1 MSWDEIKKDSE
12 TVSGTP
18 NQPPVSTAQPK
29 KEKKEDIIYSDE
41 RIKAWLFGDMEK
53 SSSNICCALY
63 GFDGTAKSGIAL
75 DCRTEQEKKDEWK
88 VIVFDLDGGCAP
100 LKVIYHDNDK
110 NIIIKNPL
118 VRNEL
123 KSVDYEET
131 FLKLKASLD
140 YIERNLST
148 MKIKAIVFDGLDKFL
163 KICEYSMRDD
173 LNKSVMEG
181 VDYRYW
187 KIRSQKYHDILE
199 RVKLMDV
206 DRYFITHLKKDFD
219 TDEWNP
225 DWEKKTPDMMFQKV
239 KCYREQKVVEGNKI
253 VYLKAVIEKCKTNL
267 ALEGKV
273 FTVSETMQ
281 TPDGKATAKWYGLK
295 FTTDNKITQNK
306 QVN

>member
-199 RVKLMDV
+199 QVKLMDV